1 MVSIILRS
9 VRCLNSY
16 PRVKLAKRFCLVIAG
31 GDKSNNARPQS
42 KQLLPSKPLGGLS
55 VKSQKKLSSKA
66 QQVKVASQKGKSPIS
81 TRTDIAEAWVPLQGA
96 GSDARLLVRLQG
108 MCL

>member
-16 PRVKLAKRFCLVIAG
+16 IRVKVALRCCFVVAG
-31 GDKSNNARPQS
+31 GDKSNNARSHS
-42 KQLLPSKPLGGLS
+42 KLLPSKPLGGLS

-66 QQVKVASQKGKSPIS
+66 QQVKIASQKGKNPIS